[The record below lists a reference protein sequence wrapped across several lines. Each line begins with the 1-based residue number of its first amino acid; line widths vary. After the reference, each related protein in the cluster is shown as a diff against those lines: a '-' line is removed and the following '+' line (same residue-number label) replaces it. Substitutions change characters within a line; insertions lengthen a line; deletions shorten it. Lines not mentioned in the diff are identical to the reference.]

1 MSVKFEFSIS
11 DKSFERL
18 FYLKNK
24 VEHKNDKT
32 GNEYAAELLEDTL
45 RRLCPR
51 VSEDD
56 EE

>member
-11 DKSFERL
+11 DKAFERL

-32 GNEYAAELLEDTL
+32 GNEFAAELLEREL
-45 RRLCPR
+45 RRLCPS
-51 VSEDD
+51 VPEDD
-56 EE
+56 E